1 MFLTFHY
8 NSPIS
13 ITYHSPRISIAE
25 AGAASTS
32 TPCISTEAV
41 MVDGDGSQEDA
52 GDDWWRMCQQRAPGT
67 HCTLG
72 GDRGHASNTPPP
84 YLVLPPPP
92 PGLIQHPTPAWN
104 RQ

>member
-41 MVDGDGSQEDA
+41 VVDGDGSQEDA

-67 HCTLG
+67 HCTQPETG
-72 GDRGHASNTPPP
+72 A
-84 YLVLPPPP
+84 
-92 PGLIQHPTPAWN
+92 TPAT
-104 RQ
+104 RLHHT